1 MVVKPH
7 KTNNFFN
14 TEKSQD
20 SSVFIDNFRTL
31 NIITRL
37 FIIVFFN

>member
-1 MVVKPH
+1 MNKTQ
-7 KTNNFFN
+7 KTNIFFN
-14 TEKSQD
+14 TEKCSD
-20 SSVFIDNFRTL
+20 TSVFIDNFKVL